1 MFILIFQSVHGTTCI
16 YPLIP
21 HPTDVHSSLWSY
33 LNLCIFLSNYRRLLL
48 SRCKCCCSYGNE
60 QIQVHRSGG
69 CERDRWRCGRVAR
82 ARVDRYVLWQRVS
95 GQVDSELTIDCQ
107 IQDLCRRVWKV
118 PVCLVALPSASL
130 SLPFLSA
137 SFCLEDIA
145 ANRWWPVS
153 LRPSAGIK
161 ILEIWRVSTPEQSAY
176 GFIKLVFTQQVP
188 LPRQESHNENFL
200 CMLHNY
206 CINTG
211 KNVSDGLL
219 RCCTVLY
226 Q

>member
-1 MFILIFQSVHGTTCI
+1 MSWC
-16 YPLIP
+16 
-21 HPTDVHSSLWSY
+21 
-33 LNLCIFLSNYRRLLL
+33 N
-48 SRCKCCCSYGNE
+48 CCCSYGNE

-137 SFCLEDIA
+137 SFCLEAIV
-145 ANRWWPVS
+145 ANRWWPRS

-161 ILEIWRVSTPEQSAY
+161 ILEIWRVSTPEQSVY
-176 GFIKLVFTQQVP
+176 GFIKLVFTHCQDKKHVTKIFPACYITTVVTLARMHQMP
-188 LPRQESHNENFL
+188 FYDAAQCFIKRRTHRSIHRHHDTMIRTKHDL
-200 CMLHNY
+200 C
-206 CINTG
+206 I
-211 KNVSDGLL
+211 L
-219 RCCTVLY
+219 RVLIRKVLTSWFNHVTNLKMSIG
-226 Q
+226 